1 MMTAEDPET
10 ELPVIFK
17 LLNMIYKE
25 KSTRSLDFW
34 KIMEVQAINRYEHE
48 LMTKNNMKL
57 KENVSI
63 VLTRIYN
70 TTHWTS

>member
-1 MMTAEDPET
+1 MMTAVDPET

>member
-25 KSTRSLDFW
+25 KCTRSLDFW

>member
-63 VLTRIYN
+63 ILTRIYN

>member
-1 MMTAEDPET
+1 MMTAVDPET

-34 KIMEVQAINRYEHE
+34 KIMEV
-48 LMTKNNMKL
+48 
-57 KENVSI
+57 
-63 VLTRIYN
+63 
-70 TTHWTS
+70 